1 MGKVVK
7 IILALSL
14 IMFMGFAMATKK
26 KYSPEEDKIM
36 SESVHEIIGK
46 FCNDMYDSYGLMC
59 SATGG
64 SMPYDV
70 EAIIVYLDLINR
82 QVSLEEAR
90 ELEVK
95 AIERLTEL
103 VNAHEAIRPYLR
115 EYPWNTGRSKV
126 LLAFYQ
132 KDGKDYSEG
141 IRLVLQA
148 HNKLVYFGPQKSLQ
162 DIDPLK
168 REPFEEAKK
177 IVDTSPSC
185 LSSFKPKPKKKKF
198 FGLF

>member
-14 IMFMGFAMATKK
+14 IMFMGSAMATKK
-26 KYSPEEDKIM
+26 NYSPEERKIINR
-36 SESVHEIIGK
+36 SFDEIVGK

-95 AIERLTEL
+95 AI
-103 VNAHEAIRPYLR
+103 
-115 EYPWNTGRSKV
+115 
-126 LLAFYQ
+126 
-132 KDGKDYSEG
+132 
-141 IRLVLQA
+141 
-148 HNKLVYFGPQKSLQ
+148 
-162 DIDPLK
+162 
-168 REPFEEAKK
+168 
-177 IVDTSPSC
+177 
-185 LSSFKPKPKKKKF
+185 
-198 FGLF
+198 

>member
-7 IILALSL
+7 IIISL
-14 IMFMGFAMATKK
+14 FLMLFMDTVMATKK

-36 SESVHEIIGK
+36 SQSVHQIIEK
-46 FCNDMYDSYGLMC
+46 FCSEMYDAYGLMC
-59 SATGG
+59 SSVGAG
-64 SMPYDV
+64 MPYDV
-70 EAIIVYLDLINR
+70 EEIIVRLVLNR
-82 QVSLEEAR
+82 QVSIDEAR

-95 AIERLTEL
+95 AIEGLTAI

-115 EYPWNTGRSKV
+115 EHPWSAKRSDV

-132 KDGKDYSEG
+132 KDGKDYAEG

-148 HNKLVYFGPQKSLQ
+148 RNKIVYFGPEKSPQ

-168 REPFEEAKK
+168 REPYEEAKK
-177 IVDTSPSC
+177 IVDSSPSC
-185 LSSFKPKPKKKKF
+185 LESFKPKKKKKF
-198 FGLF
+198 LGIF